1 MIDMQLPLAGIKVV
15 ENASGVAAA
24 YAGRL
29 LSAMGADVTMVEPP
43 EHNPLRREPPF
54 VGRDSTV
61 SALFAYLAM
70 GKRSVI
76 CDLRT
81 DDGRSD
87 FDRLIAQA
95 HILIDDTPIEQRPV
109 TGLSQERIAK
119 QHPHLIHLSVLPFG
133 AAGPKSRWRG
143 SELNLIHAG
152 GEGFLLPNGLS
163 ASLFPD
169 RPPLKIAGHF
179 AEMQGGIAGAL
190 SALSALWAGEGQFV
204 DVSVQDANVAVGAF
218 TVQRY
223 GDGSLEHRASRS
235 FRYGGVIECQ
245 DGYVELLTLEERQ
258 WAALVKLM
266 GEPSWAME
274 RALGDPS
281 TRSARGDEI
290 NRYIRDWAR
299 HERVDDLVA
308 RAQELGVPMARYNTP
323 DQILGGR
330 HETARELFADLP
342 IPGVGTCK
350 IQTAPFRFGEK
361 PLPVRDWPSEP
372 GADQGLLEHGWS
384 TAFRENQREDA

>member
-1 MIDMQLPLAGIKVV
+1 MDTQLPLAGIKVV
-15 ENASGVAAA
+15 EHASSVAAA

-29 LSAMGADVTMVEPP
+29 LSAMGADVIMVEPP

-54 VGRDSTV
+54 LGSDSTV
-61 SALFAYLAM
+61 SAVFAYLAV

-76 CDLRT
+76 CDLRDE
-81 DDGRSD
+81 DDRVN
-87 FDRLIAQA
+87 FDRLVSGA
-95 HILIDDTPIEQRPV
+95 HILIDDTPVDRRRAI
-109 TGLSQERIAK
+109 GLDPERIESV
-119 QHPHLIHLSVLPFG
+119 HPHLVHLSVLPFG
-133 AAGPKSRWRG
+133 AVGPKAGWQG
-143 SELNLIHAG
+143 CELNLIHAS

-169 RPPLKIAGHF
+169 RSPLKIAGHF

-223 GDGSLEHRASRS
+223 GDGSLEHRVSRS

-258 WAALVKLM
+258 WLGLVKLM
-266 GEPSWAME
+266 GSPEWAMDE
-274 RALGDPS
+274 ALGDA
-281 TRSARGDEI
+281 TARSARGSEI
-290 NRYIRDWAR
+290 NRHIHEWAR

-323 DQILGGR
+323 EQVLAGK
-330 HETARELFADLP
+330 HEAARELFARVP
-342 IPGVGTCK
+342 IPGDGTCQ
-350 IQTAPFRFGEK
+350 IQTAPFRFGER

-372 GADQGLLEHGWS
+372 GADQELLKRGASRPAGQH
-384 TAFRENQREDA
+384 QREDA

>member
-1 MIDMQLPLAGIKVV
+1 MDTQLPLAGIKVI
-15 ENASGVAAA
+15 EHASSVAAA

-29 LSAMGADVTMVEPP
+29 LSAMGAEVTMVEPP

-54 VGRDSTV
+54 LGKDSTV
-61 SALFAYLAM
+61 SAVFAYLAV

-76 CDLRT
+76 CDLGVEEVRE
-81 DDGRSD
+81 D
-87 FDRLIAQA
+87 FDRLLSDA
-95 HILIDDTPIEQRPV
+95 HILIDDTPVEQRV
-109 TGLSQERIAK
+109 AMGLDPERIARA
-119 QHPHLIHLSVLPFG
+119 HPHLVHLSVLPFG
-133 AAGPKSRWRG
+133 AVGPKAAWQG
-143 SELNLIHAG
+143 SELNLIHAS

-258 WAALVKLM
+258 WLALVKLM
-266 GEPSWAME
+266 GEPEWAMDKT
-274 RALGDPS
+274 LGDPS
-281 TRSARGDEI
+281 TRSARGGEI
-290 NRYIRDWAR
+290 NRHIRLWAR
-299 HERVDDLVA
+299 QERVDDLVA

-323 DQILGGR
+323 EQILAGK
-330 HETARELFADLP
+330 HEAARELFAHLP
-342 IPGVGTCK
+342 IPGDGTCQ

-361 PLPVRDWPSEP
+361 PLPVQDWPSEP
-372 GADQGLLEHGWS
+372 GADQELLKRGWS
-384 TAFRENQREDA
+384 IPASQHQREDA